1 MDKPTLQG
9 ELVVL
14 RPVAA
19 RDAAAMWE
27 MVNDP
32 EGRRLTGTVVEH
44 TREQT
49 DAWCATVSGREGR
62 IDLAITQHDSDE
74 FLGEIVLMDIDEH
87 DANASLRMSMR
98 PGQRGRG
105 FGGEA
110 IGLVL
115 EHAFASP
122 PHGLGLH
129 RVALDVLEINPRARM
144 LYESHGFEVEGRLR
158 EVHRDGEFWTDVIVM
173 AILEDDYRAAQQ
185 VQDPER

>member
-1 MDKPTLQG
+1 MEKPTLRG

-19 RDAAAMWE
+19 RDAEQMWE

-44 TREQT
+44 TREQV
-49 DAWCATVSGREGR
+49 DAWCATVSGRPGR
-62 IDLAITQHDSDE
+62 IDLAITTHDSDE
-74 FLGEIVLMDIDEH
+74 FLGEIVLADVDEH
-87 DANASLRMSMR
+87 DANASMRMALR

-115 EHAFASP
+115 EHAFAAP
-122 PHGLGLH
+122 PEGLGLH

-158 EVHRDGEFWTDVIVM
+158 EVHRDGEYWTDVVLM
-173 AILEDDYRAAQQ
+173 AILEDDYRATRDA
-185 VQDPER
+185 ER